1 VSTPESTRPRELL
14 ERSDAAPWPVTPAR
28 KARVEERRLSWRE
41 RLRRFFAPRVRIYQ
55 LLVLV
60 ALLGAWE
67 YVGQHSENF
76 TFAPPSSVFPA
87 AREMISS
94 GELGSA
100 VGDSLTA
107 LLLGFAL
114 AAIVGIGV
122 GFAMG
127 WWRTLGRTL
136 DPFVAAFFVVPIAAL
151 TPVIIVWLG
160 LGMSAQ
166 VLVIFLFAVFEIL
179 LSSAAGVRNVDSAMI
194 DVARSLGAD
203 QRTLLWRVALPASLP
218 FVFVGLRIGAARA
231 LKGMVLAEMLI
242 AVTGLGA
249 LIIKYAAAFEMDR
262 VLVAILAIVVMGVAL
277 QGTVVAA
284 ERSVMR
290 WRH

>member
-1 VSTPESTRPRELL
+1 
-14 ERSDAAPWPVTPAR
+14 
-28 KARVEERRLSWRE
+28 
-41 RLRRFFAPRVRIYQ
+41 
-55 LLVLV
+55 
-60 ALLGAWE
+60 
-67 YVGQHSENF
+67 
-76 TFAPPSSVFPA
+76 
-87 AREMISS
+87 
-94 GELGSA
+94 
-100 VGDSLTA
+100 
-107 LLLGFAL
+107 
-114 AAIVGIGV
+114 
-122 GFAMG
+122 
-127 WWRTLGRTL
+127 
-136 DPFVAAFFVVPIAAL
+136 VAAFFVVPIAAL

-262 VLVAILAIVVMGVAL
+262 VLVAILAIVVIGVAL